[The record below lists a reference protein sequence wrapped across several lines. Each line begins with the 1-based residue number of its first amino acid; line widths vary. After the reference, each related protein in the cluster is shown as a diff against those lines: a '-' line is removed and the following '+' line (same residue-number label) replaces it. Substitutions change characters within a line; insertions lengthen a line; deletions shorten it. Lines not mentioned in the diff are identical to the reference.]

1 MNLRNEPRLCST
13 VRHLLRNLDDPC
25 YLRKHPLVTRSLA
38 LSRNSASDDPVALLA
53 AARWL
58 IETASAALPVP
69 LQTIIVRCDLGR
81 ELHRSVASS
90 LGFSERYF
98 YKLRRRAL
106 LLLGRLLSD
115 AAEGHLPRAQ
125 IGVVA
130 DRLDGRLCSAD
141 ALKNSGDYM
150 GAANVLED
158 VASRDSDAADST
170 YANYLLADLFL
181 DVDRTD
187 EANEYLKRGKATL
200 SALTINGEKVK
211 LLEYELDSIEAM
223 LAMQYGA
230 KSASGLTERAMHRL
244 RQLPHDSRSH
254 RREKALCNLL
264 LATATFHQVNGAFGD
279 GLAAALEARNILE
292 QYSIDRPALKVLA
305 FAQCSMIRYSVT
317 GATRAVVPELTQAF
331 TFATLHALPRVAA
344 QLAAALC
351 TIHSRQKDIEG
362 AMRFGELALSMS
374 LNVCTPEE
382 VASICA
388 QVTRARVANRDTP
401 AARTT
406 LKKANLKNCA
416 STMQG
421 ILELVAA
428 ELYVAERRFDRA
440 LAASTR
446 AADLFEKRSWIR
458 FHGSA
463 LSVQAEALVGRGD
476 RLLARK
482 RIGEALE
489 ILEPTGTTDAL
500 VHAYQ
505 LSSQLSHNKVHLKA
519 AKALTDRG
527 KE

>member
-1 MNLRNEPRLCST
+1 
-13 VRHLLRNLDDPC
+13 
-25 YLRKHPLVTRSLA
+25 

-58 IETASAALPVP
+58 IETAAAALPLP

-106 LLLGRLLSD
+106 LLLGRLLAD
-115 AAEGHLPRAQ
+115 AAEGRLPHAQ
-125 IGVVA
+125 FGFVA
-130 DRLDGRLCSAD
+130 DRLDGSLCSAD
-141 ALKNSGDYM
+141 ALKNSGDYL
-150 GAANVLED
+150 GAADVLED
-158 VASRDSDAADST
+158 VARRGPDASDST

-187 EANEYLKRGKATL
+187 MANEYLKRGKTTL
-200 SALTINGEKVK
+200 SLTINREKAK

-223 LAMQYGA
+223 LAMQNGA
-230 KSASGLTERAMHRL
+230 KAAPGLTERALQRL
-244 RQLPHDSRSH
+244 RQLPHDSRSD

-264 LATATFHQVNGAFGD
+264 LATATFRQVNGAFGD

-292 QYSIDRPALKVLA
+292 QYSIDRPALKVLS
-305 FAQCSMIRYSVT
+305 FAHCSMIRYSVT
-317 GATRAVVPELTQAF
+317 GATRTVVPELTQAF

-362 AMRFGELALSMS
+362 AMRFGELALSMA

-388 QVTRARVANRDTP
+388 QVTRARLANRDTP

-406 LKKANLKNCA
+406 LKKANLKKCA
-416 STMQG
+416 ATMQG
-421 ILELVAA
+421 VLELVAA

-458 FHGSA
+458 FQGSA

-489 ILEPTGTTDAL
+489 ILEPTGTNDAL

-519 AKALTDRG
+519 AKALTERG

>member
-1 MNLRNEPRLCST
+1 MNLRNQTRLSST
-13 VRHLLRNLDDPC
+13 VRDLLRNLDDPR
-25 YLRKHPLVTRSLA
+25 YLRKHPLVARGLA
-38 LSRNSASDDPVALLA
+38 LSKSRAYDDPVVLLVA
-53 AARWL
+53 TKGL
-58 IETASAALPVP
+58 IESAVAAMPRP

-106 LLLGRLLSD
+106 LLLGQLLSD
-115 AAEGHLPRAQ
+115 AAQGRLPRAQ
-125 IGVVA
+125 IGLVA
-130 DRLDGRLCSAD
+130 DRLDGSLCSAD
-141 ALKNSGDYM
+141 ALKNSGDYI
-150 GAANVLED
+150 GAADVLED
-158 VASRDSDAADST
+158 VASRGSDASDST
-170 YANYLLADLFL
+170 YANYLLAHLFL

-187 EANEYLKRGKATL
+187 VASEYLKRGKATL
-200 SALTINGEKVK
+200 SALTINHEKVQ

-223 LAMQYGA
+223 LAMQNGA
-230 KSASGLTERAMHRL
+230 KTASRLTERALQRL
-244 RQLPHDSRSH
+244 RRLPHDARSD
-254 RREKALCNLL
+254 RREKALCILL
-264 LATATFHQVNGAFGD
+264 LATTAFRQVNGAFGD

-292 QYSIDRPALKVLA
+292 QYSIDRPELKVLA

-317 GATRAVVPELTQAF
+317 GATRTVVPELTQAF

-362 AMRFGELALSMS
+362 AMRFGDLALSMA

-382 VASICA
+382 VASVCA
-388 QVTRARVANRDTP
+388 QVTRARLVDGDTSAAN
-401 AARTT
+401 AT
-406 LKKANLKNCA
+406 LKRADPRKCA
-416 STMQG
+416 STMQAV
-421 ILELVAA
+421 LELVAA
-428 ELYVAERRFDRA
+428 ELYVAKRRFDLA

-458 FHGSA
+458 FYGSA
-463 LSVQAEALVGRGD
+463 LSVQAEALVGGGD

-489 ILEPTGTTDAL
+489 ILEPMGTTDAL

-519 AKALTDRG
+519 AKALTERE